1 MKFNMKKYLGFLG
14 QIFRR
19 GDDQR
24 GLMEKL
30 RDQYRLVIMNEETFE
45 EVSSLKLSP
54 LSVYVFTSSVLVA
67 TAILVTMLIVYTP
80 LKRYIPGYG
89 DFSREKEVAELSSKV
104 RQMEKEMEAHRKYN
118 DNLRRIL
125 MGDVASMS
133 EETSEPETEADSMR
147 YAAPDEEV
155 TLTPEEEMLR
165 SAVEQGTFTTP
176 VVSPAPASAPS
187 NIPLEQIVF
196 MPPLKGEVTAGFDV
210 QKDHFGIDI
219 AAPRNTP
226 VKATADGVVVLSGY
240 TVETGYSIA
249 IQHPNNTLSFY
260 KHNSA
265 LLKKEG
271 STVRAGEAI
280 AIIGNSG
287 ERTSGPHLHF
297 ELWYRGRPVNP
308 GEYMVFN

>member
-1 MKFNMKKYLGFLG
+1 MKKYLGFLG
-14 QIFRR
+14 QLFRR
-19 GDDQR
+19 RDDQR

-89 DFSREKEVAELSSKV
+89 DFSREREVAELTGKV
-104 RQMEKEMEAHRKYN
+104 RQMEKEMEAHRRYN

-125 MGDVASMS
+125 LGDVASLS
-133 EETSEPETEADSMR
+133 EESSETGPEADTAL

-155 TLTPEEEMLR
+155 SVTPEEEMLR

-176 VVSPAPASAPS
+176 AVSPAPSTGPS

-196 MPPLKGEVTAGFDV
+196 MPPLKGEVTANFDV
-210 QKDHFGIDI
+210 QRDHFGIDI

-271 STVRAGEAI
+271 SAVRAGEAI
-280 AIIGNSG
+280 AIIGNTG

-297 ELWYRGRPVNP
+297 ELWYRGRPVDP

>member
-1 MKFNMKKYLGFLG
+1 MKKYLGFLG
-14 QIFRR
+14 QLFRR

-89 DFSREKEVAELSSKV
+89 DFSREREVSELSSKV
-104 RQMEKEMEAHRKYN
+104 RQMEKEMEAHRRYN

-125 MGDVASMS
+125 MGDVASLS
-133 EETSEPETEADSMR
+133 EESSESGPEADSTL

-155 TLTPEEEMLR
+155 SVTPEEELLR
-165 SAVEQGTFTTP
+165 SAVEQGIFTSP
-176 VVSPAPASAPS
+176 AVSPAPSTGSS

-271 STVRAGEAI
+271 SAVRAGEAI
-280 AIIGNSG
+280 AIIGNTG

-297 ELWYRGRPVNP
+297 ELWYRGRPVDP